1 MIDIL
6 SLDLD
11 QITAIMQQLE
21 QPKYRAEQLFYAL
34 HLGKTLDQI
43 NVPKTVKDYFR
54 QNYIVDD
61 ILQVVEQKIS
71 ADGTIKN
78 IYKLH
83 DGNVIEGV
91 VMQYKHGKTIC
102 ISTQVGCRMG
112 CKFCASGID
121 GLVRN
126 LSSGEILAQAIYIN
140 KLLGGNV
147 NNRQITNIVLMG
159 SGEPLD
165 NFDNV
170 VQFFK
175 LVNHPKGIN
184 ISERNISISTC
195 GLVDKIKDLAD
206 LGHEVNLC
214 ISLHASNDTIRNQI
228 MPISLRYKIKD
239 VIDACKYYFK
249 KTGRRFIIEYTMIH
263 GINDSLDC
271 ARELAKLLKGCVCHV
286 NIINLNEVKEKPYK
300 TCPKGDVY
308 KFVET
313 LNSLGISATTR
324 RTMGDDVDGACG
336 QLRRNFIKNNKN

>member
-1 MIDIL
+1 MTDIL

-11 QITAIMQQLE
+11 QITQIMQQLN

-34 HLGKTLDQI
+34 HLGKQLDQI
-43 NVPKTVKDYFR
+43 NIPLDVKNYLK
-54 QNYIVDD
+54 QNYITDNILE
-61 ILQVVEQKIS
+61 ILQTKVSQ
-71 ADGTIKN
+71 DGTTKM

-83 DGNVIEGV
+83 DGNIIEGV

-126 LSSGEILAQAIYIN
+126 LSAGEILAQAIYVN
-140 KLLGGNV
+140 KLLGGDIK
-147 NNRQITNIVLMG
+147 NRQITNIVLMG

-170 VQFFK
+170 VKFLE

-195 GLVDKIKDLAD
+195 GLVDQIRKLATM
-206 LGHEVNLC
+206 GHEVNLC
-214 ISLHASNDTIRNQI
+214 LSLHASNDVIRNQI
-228 MPISLRYKIKD
+228 MPISNRYKIGD
-239 VIDACKYYFK
+239 VIAACKYYFK
-249 KTGRRFIIEYTMIH
+249 NTGRRFIIEYTMIH

-271 ARELAKLLKGCVCHV
+271 AKELAILLKGLVCHV
-286 NIINLNEVKEKPYK
+286 NVINLNEVKEKPYK

-308 KFVET
+308 KFVQT
-313 LNSLGISATTR
+313 LNDLGVSATTR

-336 QLRRNFIKNNKN
+336 QLRRNYIKNNK